1 MRTLIVIPCSGRK
14 EKGGEN
20 GLVWA
25 RDKSVIHRLP
35 PTASERLLDCRREL
49 AQKFGL
55 AEGEDLGGARAGP
68 VPLMPACRRYD
79 GNLYRKIEKALWSSV
94 ARSDSVEIVI
104 VSALYG
110 LLTPWEPIRY
120 YNVSMTDPFA
130 HRLRLARWWSDQGLG
145 RLLTEYVKRNGASVV
160 HDFLS
165 GAYAD
170 VAADLSEFK
179 TAVKLQRHSYPGLG
193 SGADH
198 HRGRDVRAL
207 LSRA

>member
-14 EKGGEN
+14 KEGGEN
-20 GLVWA
+20 GLAWG

-35 PTASERLLDCRREL
+35 PTAAERLLECRREV
-49 AQKFGL
+49 AQTFGL
-55 AEGEDLGGARAGP
+55 AEGDDLGGARAAP

-79 GNLYRKIEKALWSSV
+79 GNLYRKIEKTLWSRV
-94 ARSDSVEIVI
+94 AQLDSSEVVI

-120 YNVSMTDPFA
+120 YNVSMTDHVA
-130 HRLRLARWWSDQGLG
+130 HRLRVVRWWSDQGLG
-145 RLLTEYVKRNGASVV
+145 RLLAEYVKRSSASMV

-165 GAYAD
+165 GAYAG
-170 VAADLSEFK
+170 VAADLSKFK
-179 TAVKLQRHSYPGLG
+179 PAVRVQRHSYPGLG